1 MFCLLEART
10 GVLGPD
16 SRHFRVLDEP
26 SPHQLSPPTRYAM
39 ATSPRAAN
47 NHCAAATRDATC
59 TTFTTPIQAFQPVT
73 ATINRACPDVGIVP
87 WAPPTKTNRR
97 TDDIHIGQLAM
108 VCLILHYCIS
118 YAPCLQLP
126 HSPNRFSMLVV
137 GSYHHVPSVVALP
150 GDTTASPPGIASS
163 ATPCRSKMAKLP
175 ASDLDNFGGCA
186 WPR

>member
-1 MFCLLEART
+1 MGFIIIIIIIIHHLHLVGGSGIMFCLLEARS

-26 SPHQLSPPTRYAM
+26 SPHQLSPPARYAM

-126 HSPNRFSMLVV
+126 HLCQVRTVQYSLC
-137 GSYHHVPSVVALP
+137 A
-150 GDTTASPPGIASS
+150 
-163 ATPCRSKMAKLP
+163 CRHNSHLRRMVCQL
-175 ASDLDNFGGCA
+175 
-186 WPR
+186 